1 MVASRAVAVIA
12 SAAEFERA
20 LRLRRLPDLFELRLD
35 CFANVADQVAAKI
48 ERLRAPAIITAR
60 HPAEGGAYALDTL
73 ARRRLLLRFLPL
85 AAFVDIE
92 LRSLDAMQD
101 VVAAAKP
108 RRVGLIL
115 SLHDLNDTPDPAAL
129 LDSANIASVARADV
143 FKVATRTD
151 NKEQL
156 HRLLAFFAM
165 KPPRLAVSA
174 MGIGRLGRRSRSAL
188 ARKGSA
194 LNYAHLGD
202 AAVDGQLSLSALR
215 SILHLQ

>member
-60 HPAEGGAYALDTL
+60 HPAEGGAYALDMR
-73 ARRRLLLRFLPL
+73 ARRQLLLRFLPF

-92 LRSLDAMQD
+92 LRSLDALED
-101 VVAAAKP
+101 VVAAATGQ
-108 RRVGLIL
+108 RVRLIL

-129 LDSANIASVARADV
+129 LDVAKSASAAGAHI

-156 HRLLAFFAM
+156 HRLLAFFDM

-174 MGIGRLGRRSRSAL
+174 MGIGRLGRQSRYAL
-188 ARKGSA
+188 ARQGSA

-202 AAVDGQLSLSALR
+202 AAVDSQLSLSALR
-215 SILHLQ
+215 SILHRL